1 MKILQIK
8 KYHQS
13 FFFLMW
19 SMLACSQANEKNQ
32 MDLKN
37 PFNQIENQIDMESIG
52 SLQGQMDSS
61 VVEQVNPM
69 SLNSDFLGLKINEV
83 VAKGSDVD
91 WVEFYYMGPL
101 NMLDISSFWISDDP
115 MQLKKSQIAINGQ
128 SIKIVQNDFVTI
140 DLTDELYGFKL
151 GASDQLILSDP
162 NGLIIDQVSWTDGQS
177 PENGAYARIP
187 DGIGNFQVLNLQSR
201 NAQNAENAQNTEMN
215 TKPEICDLNCLN
227 LKKSKLKI
235 NEISARSTPDWV
247 EIYYWGEDSIDL
259 SGYRYS
265 DRSDWTDQAVI
276 PNGTVL
282 NHNEFLYLEIS
293 DEICG
298 FKIASDEAFFLYDD
312 LGQIID
318 GYDWDE
324 LESQDSSVT
333 LSRIPDGIGMFQETM
348 PTPNEMN

>member
-1 MKILQIK
+1 MKILQTTK
-8 KYHQS
+8 NHQS
-13 FFFLMW
+13 LFFLMW
-19 SMLACSQANEKNQ
+19 CMLACSQANEKNQ
-32 MDLKN
+32 MDLKS
-37 PFNQIENQIDMESIG
+37 PFNQMDYAVME
-52 SLQGQMDSS
+52 
-61 VVEQVNPM
+61 EVNPM
-69 SLNSDFLGLKINEV
+69 SLNSDFMGLKINEV
-83 VAKGSDVD
+83 VAKGSDAD
-91 WVEFYYMGPL
+91 WVEFYYIGPL
-101 NMLDISSFWISDDP
+101 NTLDISNFWISDDP

-128 SIKIVQNDFVTI
+128 TIKILQNAFVTI

-201 NAQNAENAQNTEMN
+201 NAQNVAMDTQ
-215 TKPEICDLNCLN
+215 PETCDLNCLN

-265 DRSDWTDQAVI
+265 DRSDWIDQAVI
-276 PNGTVL
+276 SNGTVL
-282 NHNEFLYLEIS
+282 NQNEFLYLEIS
-293 DEICG
+293 DELCG
-298 FKIASDEAFFLYDD
+298 FKIASDEAFFLYDN

-318 GYDWDE
+318 SYDWDE

-333 LSRIPDGIGMFQETM
+333 LSRIPNGIGMFQETM
-348 PTPNEMN
+348 PTPNEIN